1 MKALIAPSLGPV
13 DNLRVM
19 EVEAPAPGEGEALI
33 EIAYAGLNFFDT
45 LIIEGKY
52 QVRPKPPFSPGGE
65 FSGRVVALGPGIKG
79 FAIGDRVIGVCSY
92 GAAAERIAAPAAR
105 LAKIPEGLK
114 LDKAAGL
121 SVAYGTSL
129 HALKQRGEMKAG
141 ETLLVLGASGG
152 VGLAA
157 VEIGK
162 AMGAKVIAG
171 ASSDEKLAF
180 ARAHG
185 AAETINTAT
194 RRPARAP
201 EGVRAQGR
209 RRRLRSGRRRADRS
223 GLALARLEGA
233 APGDRLRL
241 GRDSEAPAQHSPAQ
255 GMRHPR
261 RLLGEFTAREPEAN
275 RENLAQL
282 MDWAKSGALSVHIHA
297 NMRSTTIARP
307 STRLPSGR
315 PSARPCSGS
324 RAGISGRNDL

>member
-1 MKALIAPSLGPV
+1 MKALIAPSLGPA
-13 DNLRVM
+13 DNLKVM
-19 EVEAPAPGEGEALI
+19 EVEAPAPGEGEALV
-33 EIAYAGLNFFDT
+33 EIAFAGLNFFDT

-65 FSGRVVALGPGIKG
+65 FSGRVAALGPGVQG
-79 FAIGDRVIGVCSY
+79 FQVGDRVMGFCAY
-92 GAAAERIAAPAAR
+92 GAAAERIAIPTNR

-129 HALKQRGEMKAG
+129 HALKQRAEMKPG

-162 AMGAKVIAG
+162 AMGARVIAG

-194 RRPARAP
+194 EDLRARLKELTP
-201 EGVRAQGR
+201 KGVDVVYDPVGGALTEMA
-209 RRRLRSGRRRADRS
+209 LRS
-223 GLALARLEGA
+223 LAWKG
-233 APGDRLRL
+233 
-241 GRDSEAPAQHSPAQ
+241 
-255 GMRHPR
+255 
-261 RLLGEFTAREPEAN
+261 RLLVIGFASGEIPKPPLNIPLLKGCDIRGVYWGEFTAREPEAHRQN
-275 RENLAQL
+275 MLQL
-282 MDWAKSGALSVHIHA
+282 MDWAKSGVLSVHIHA
-297 NMRSTTIARP
+297 QYPLEDFPKAFEAIAKRQ
-307 STRLPSGR
+307 TLGKTLLRLG
-315 PSARPCSGS
+315 A
-324 RAGISGRNDL
+324 D